1 MIAIRNIML
10 CLVFLAVCLGG
21 TGCMECSKASMKW
34 TGREEMRFK
43 NIEYELSP
51 DKQELILTYERERKW
66 YVIPLTWIYFEI
78 MRDVPPAMTSVQTFE
93 KHIPLDPMP
102 DELVLKHVDITVD
115 SQAPKKRISSS
126 WTRTEMPHFNNH
138 FLEYVVRPN
147 DPFKDFKTY
156 EDFLKVY
163 PQFLYKATVHPD
175 ELPALSVP
183 WVLRGPSPMIPYDR
197 EGDRYVYL
205 SPMRNGWY
213 GVDFPSEKHYSLH
226 YRDNYMIMKAGFLG
240 WSWKVIWAPVGL
252 VADVVLL
259 PVSIPLYCLGRMLDG
274 AYDGPHRTSVWQ
286 DMQFWDDIYR

>member
-1 MIAIRNIML
+1 MITKRNIML
-10 CLVFLAVCLGG
+10 YLAFFAVCLGG
-21 TGCMECSKASMKW
+21 TGCMAYSKASMKW

-66 YVIPLTWIYFEI
+66 YVIPLPWIYFEI

-93 KHIPLDPMP
+93 KRIPLDPMP

-115 SQAPKKRISSS
+115 PQAPKKRISSS
-126 WTRTEMPHFNNH
+126 WTEMPHFNDH

-183 WVLRGPSPMIPYDR
+183 WVLRGPSPMIPWDR

-205 SPMRNGWY
+205 SPMKNGWY
-213 GVDFPSEKHYSLH
+213 QVDYPPVEYYSRH
-226 YRDNYMIMKAGFLG
+226 DRGDYMIMKTGFFG
-240 WSWKVIWAPVGL
+240 WCWKVIWLPVGL
-252 VADVVLL
+252 AADVVLL
-259 PVSIPLYCLGRMLDG
+259 PVSIPLYCLGRMLEG
-274 AYDGPHRTSVWQ
+274 AYGSHRTSVWQ